1 MVCRR
6 AALSGVYPSRA
17 ADESGPGRRDF
28 ERARRDGKNGV
39 MTPALRKLAHVY
51 RRCIR
56 PARRLRFAASYFRGV
71 PTDIL
76 DWALHS
82 REDANFSYDLTPR
95 NRAYLAATVAIVM
108 DIDRDQA
115 KAFIAEPDGE
125 VIDYVAKKLAA
136 LGINDIDKSPSFGRR
151 LGWYA
156 IARAL
161 RPRVIV
167 ETGVDR
173 GLGSVLLC
181 AALKR
186 NAAEG
191 FAGRYYGT
199 DISPYAG
206 ALLDEPWSHYGKIL
220 YGDSIESLRKLGETI
235 DLFINDSDHAA
246 DYEYREYQTVKPL
259 LSERA
264 VILGDNAHAN
274 DVLLRFSEEN
284 GRRFL
289 FFKEEP
295 RGHWYPGA
303 GIGIS
308 FP

>member
-1 MVCRR
+1 MKIRG
-6 AALSGVYPSRA
+6 LSRL
-17 ADESGPGRRDF
+17 
-28 ERARRDGKNGV
+28 AR
-39 MTPALRKLAHVY
+39 PY
-51 RRCIR
+51 RRCGR
-56 PARRLRFAASYFRGV
+56 TVRRLRFAARYYGGV
-71 PTDIL
+71 PASIVG
-76 DWALHS
+76 WALHS
-82 REDANFSYDLTPR
+82 REDSNFTYDITAH
-95 NRAYLAATVAIVM
+95 NRAYLAATVAVVM
-108 DIDRDQA
+108 GCSIDQA
-115 KAFIAEPDGE
+115 KAFIAEPDGDAL
-125 VIDYVAKKLAA
+125 DYVTNKLAS
-136 LGINDIDKSPSFGRR
+136 LGINEIDKSPSFGRR

-191 FAGRYYGT
+191 VIGRYYGT
-199 DISPYAG
+199 DINPYAG

-220 YGDSIESLRKLGETI
+220 YGDSIESLSNLGETI
-235 DLFINDSDHAA
+235 DLFINDSDHSA
-246 DYEYREYQTVKPL
+246 DYEYREYQTIKPL

-264 VILGDNAHAN
+264 VILSDNAHTN
-274 DVLLRFSEEN
+274 DMLLRFSEEN

-289 FFKEEP
+289 FFREQP

>member
-1 MVCRR
+1 VIP
-6 AALSGVYPSRA
+6 ALS
-17 ADESGPGRRDF
+17 
-28 ERARRDGKNGV
+28 
-39 MTPALRKLAHVY
+39 KLARVY
-51 RRCIR
+51 RRCSR
-56 PARRLRFAASYFRGV
+56 PARRLRFAASYFRAE
-71 PTDIL
+71 PTTIF

-82 REDANFSYDLTPR
+82 REDSNFSYDLVPR
-95 NRAYLAATVAIVM
+95 NRAYLAATVAVVM
-108 DIDRDQA
+108 DIGLDEA
-115 KAFIAEPDGE
+115 KAFIAEPDAD
-125 VIDYVAKKLAA
+125 VLDYVAKKLVA

-151 LGWYA
+151 MGWYA
-156 IARAL
+156 IARTL

-199 DISPYAG
+199 DNNPYAG
-206 ALLDEPWSHYGKIL
+206 VLLDEPWSRYGKVL
-220 YGDSIESLRKLGETI
+220 YGDSIASLSKLSETI
-235 DLFINDSDHAA
+235 DLFINDSDHSA
-246 DYEYREYQTVKPL
+246 DYEYREYQMVKPL

-264 VILGDNAHAN
+264 VILSHNAHAN
-274 DVLLRFSEEN
+274 DMLLRFSEEN

-308 FP
+308 FPSPHALKAASI

>member
-1 MVCRR
+1 MRP
-6 AALSGVYPSRA
+6 ALSRLARA
-17 ADESGPGRRDF
+17 
-28 ERARRDGKNGV
+28 
-39 MTPALRKLAHVY
+39 Y
-51 RRCIR
+51 RRCSR
-56 PARRLRFAASYFRGV
+56 PVRRLRFAASYFRGV
-71 PTDIL
+71 PTTIL

-82 REDANFSYDLTPR
+82 REDANFSYDLVPR
-95 NRAYLAATVAIVM
+95 NRAYLAATVAVVM
-108 DIDRDQA
+108 DIGLDQA
-115 KAFIAEPDGE
+115 KAFIAEPDAD
-125 VIDYVAKKLAA
+125 VLDYIAQRLAA
-136 LGINDIDKSPSFGRR
+136 LDIAEIDRSPSFGRR

-206 ALLDEPWSHYGKIL
+206 ALLAEPWSHYGKIL
-220 YGDSIESLRKLGETI
+220 YGDSIASLSKLSEPI
-235 DLFINDSDHAA
+235 DLFINDSDHSAE
-246 DYEYREYQTVKPL
+246 YEYREYQTVKPL

-274 DVLLRFSEEN
+274 DMLLRFSEEN

-303 GIGIS
+303 GIGMS
-308 FP
+308 FPSSHARSNASI